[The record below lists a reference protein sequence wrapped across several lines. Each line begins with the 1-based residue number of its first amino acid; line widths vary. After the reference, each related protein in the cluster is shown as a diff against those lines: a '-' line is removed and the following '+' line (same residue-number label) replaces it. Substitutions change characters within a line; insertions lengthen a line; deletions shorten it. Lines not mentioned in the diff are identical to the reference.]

1 MNMFRDWELASAEK
15 SWNNDMYF
23 DEENIP
29 RWKSNDSVPM
39 NDMLDMWKFL
49 NKEFDYDKAV
59 EARQREEAEAL
70 RQYRSFRKKHGYS
83 REELAEIQAES
94 GNEEVV
100 DILTGMV
107 ID

>member
-29 RWKSNDSVPM
+29 RWKSNNSVPM

-49 NKEFDYDKAV
+49 NKKFDYDKTV
-59 EARQREEAEAL
+59 EARQREKMRKHSDNIAL
-70 RQYRSFRKKHGYS
+70 LERSTAILVKSLPKFKLNLEMKKLLIS
-83 REELAEIQAES
+83 
-94 GNEEVV
+94 
-100 DILTGMV
+100 
-107 ID
+107 